1 MLAAE
6 HCPDLFANVA
16 PSKDELLEIH
26 HSKIS
31 LHRAKTGYNYP
42 TIRLPHTFSRLAGLP
57 TRIYQTVHKGA
68 LAFLVVISPNEKAI
82 EFMVSSKVTEN
93 FSACSIT
100 RNTVQAHLGQTHA
113 FGVWDTSR
121 AFYIVIERFVP
132 LFRVM
137 VITEIN
143 NPLTLALCQS
153 FDV

>member
-68 LAFLVVISPNEKAI
+68 LALLVVISPNEKAI

-93 FSACSIT
+93 FSACSIM
-100 RNTVQAHLGQTHA
+100 
-113 FGVWDTSR
+113 SEYR
-121 AFYIVIERFVP
+121 ASTPWTNP
-132 LFRVM
+132 LFWSVGHFSGVLYCYRK
-137 VITEIN
+137 IC
-143 NPLTLALCQS
+143 ALI
-153 FDV
+153 